1 MALVEVVEG
10 AFGNNF
16 DPGLKCGANALQRE

>member
-1 MALVEVVEG
+1 MGLVEVLEG

-16 DPGLKCGANALQRE
+16 DPVLEIGANALQRE